1 MNTQTFGIKHKVTGL
16 YFVGFG
22 PAPAYEVLWG
32 AADKAWRDTKVAA
45 EGQAALFICNDIRAQ
60 RKPVALS

>member
-1 MNTQTFGIKHKVTGL
+1 MNTKETYGIKHKITGL

-22 PAPAYEVLWG
+22 QAYEVLWG
-32 AADKAWRDTKVAA
+32 TADKAWRDTKIAA